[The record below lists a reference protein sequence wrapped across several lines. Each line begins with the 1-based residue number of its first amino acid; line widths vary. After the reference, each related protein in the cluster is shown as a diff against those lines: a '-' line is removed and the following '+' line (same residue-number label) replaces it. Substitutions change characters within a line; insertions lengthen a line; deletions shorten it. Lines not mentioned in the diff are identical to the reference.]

1 MLKDIFRLMI
11 VLSTICGVTMGIAA
25 MQEVNTVEASWEEI
39 LSPTIAEVDYGYLL
53 EHGYRILEDPEPEP
67 IQAPEFHS
75 CEAIITAYCSCQ
87 KCCGRWALNRPNGVV
102 YTSTGAV
109 AQAGVTIAVD
119 PNVIPYGSHVVIDGH
134 EYIAQDTGSGLRGSM
149 PHIDIYCDSHQEAL
163 QIGRQ
168 TKPIIWWEG

>member
-1 MLKDIFRLMI
+1 MVKDIFRLMI
-11 VLSTICGVTMGIAA
+11 ILSTICSVTMGIAA
-25 MQEVNTVEASWEEI
+25 VQEIDAVENTWPEI
-39 LSPTIAEVDYGYLL
+39 PSPTIAELDYGYLL
-53 EHGYRILEDPEPEP
+53 EHGYRMLEDPEPEP

-87 KCCGRWALNRPNGVV
+87 KCCGQWALNRPNGVV

-134 EYIAQDTGSGLRGSM
+134 EYIAQDTGSGLRGST
-149 PHIDIYCDSHQEAL
+149 PHIDIYCDSHQAAL